1 MPTGKVCNKI
11 GGKLA
16 GYVHKQNVWCLQKL
30 CYDFPRK
37 TGKQK
42 VSPSH
47 YN

>member
-11 GGKLA
+11 GGKLV
-16 GYVHKQNVWCLQKL
+16 GYVHKQNISCLQKIRI
-30 CYDFPRK
+30 FPRE

-42 VSPSH
+42 VAPSA